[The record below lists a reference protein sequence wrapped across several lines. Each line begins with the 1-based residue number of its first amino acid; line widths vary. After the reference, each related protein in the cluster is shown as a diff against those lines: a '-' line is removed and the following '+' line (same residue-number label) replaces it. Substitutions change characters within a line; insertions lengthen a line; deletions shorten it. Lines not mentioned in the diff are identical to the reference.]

1 MSLKHEHGSSIGYF
15 TIGIATL
22 FLAGFLLLVVFG
34 AQSYRNV
41 VSAQNSNMTSRTL
54 LSYIA
59 TCVKASDTENA
70 VSVTE
75 TADGQILKVADGNT
89 GYGLFIYWHDGK
101 LLEEFTSLESQLSP
115 ESAEVIG
122 YTDVFSV
129 REVSDGLISV
139 TTDAGRIL
147 LHIRSEGGGDS

>member
-1 MSLKHEHGSSIGYF
+1 MKSEHGSSIGYF

-34 AQSYRNV
+34 AQSYRNT
-41 VSAQNSNMTSRTL
+41 VSVQNSNMTSRTL

-70 VSVTE
+70 VSVADTTE
-75 TADGQILKVADGNT
+75 GQILRVADGDS

-101 LLEEFTSLESQLSP
+101 LLEEFTSMDAQLSP

-139 TTDAGRIL
+139 TTDAGRVL
-147 LHIRSEGGGDS
+147 LHLRSEGGGVS